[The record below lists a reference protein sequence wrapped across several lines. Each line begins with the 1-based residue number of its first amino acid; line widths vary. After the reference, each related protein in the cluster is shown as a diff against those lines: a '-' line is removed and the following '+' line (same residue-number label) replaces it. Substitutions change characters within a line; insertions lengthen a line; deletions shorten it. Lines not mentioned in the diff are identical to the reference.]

1 MISLSA
7 NNSFRRFFNAQ
18 LKNKI
23 AFNNMKKILKIIGVL
38 ITVAIVAIGIYYIA
52 NNEALPNGVQ
62 GKEAEELAEKN
73 DVSHQ

>member
-1 MISLSA
+1 MSA

-52 NNEALPNGVQ
+52 NTMRHYQMGF
-62 GKEAEELAEKN
+62 KEKKQKN
-73 DVSHQ
+73 WLKK